1 MQEQST
7 LKPFLRS
14 GLDILFIGLNPANG
28 SSRNRHYFSV
38 NSAFW
43 NQLFDSGLIT
53 TKVDKLCADELVFGG
68 NSINLN
74 RWSYGITDLLPEVA
88 ESDSAAIHPTRVD
101 CQRLAD
107 EIQRCQPRA
116 AVLLHRKVV
125 EAFLPFY
132 DCPIPPL
139 NSGQIGL
146 IISGFPTMFFNIAF
160 PHGNTIP
167 SQAKVAQYRKI
178 WDYLSK
184 P

>member
-1 MQEQST
+1 MQEQSM
-7 LKPFLRS
+7 LKPFLRP

-53 TKVDKLCADELVFGG
+53 VKVDKLSADGLVFGG
-68 NSINLN
+68 NSINQN
-74 RWSYGITDLLPEVA
+74 GWAYGITDLLPEVA
-88 ESDSAAIHPTRVD
+88 ESDSAAIHPTRAD
-101 CQRLAD
+101 CVRLAD
-107 EIQRCQPRA
+107 EIQRCQPRT

-132 DCPIPPL
+132 GCPIPPI
-139 NSGQIGL
+139 NSGPIGQIIPGY
-146 IISGFPTMFFNIAF
+146 PTLFFNIAF

-167 SQAKVAQYRKI
+167 SRAKVDQYRKI
-178 WDYLSK
+178 QEQLSK
-184 P
+184 L